1 MKQQFHIEMPLER
14 GQLDHIPPGMVDEYL
29 YQQWQ
34 RKLRE
39 LTHAI
44 GEHFAPIDITEPGCG
59 PIIGKRLSLV
69 VMDPEEYHKTLY
81 DARADSFRRGLEQ
94 GRKDT
99 LTELREKA
107 YNMIREF
114 LT

>member
-1 MKQQFHIEMPLER
+1 MKHQFHIEM
-14 GQLDHIPPGMVDEYL
+14 QLDYCQLSQLPPGMAEEFL
-29 YQQWQ
+29 YQEWQ

-39 LTHAI
+39 LVHTI

-59 PIIGKRLSLV
+59 PATGKRLSLV